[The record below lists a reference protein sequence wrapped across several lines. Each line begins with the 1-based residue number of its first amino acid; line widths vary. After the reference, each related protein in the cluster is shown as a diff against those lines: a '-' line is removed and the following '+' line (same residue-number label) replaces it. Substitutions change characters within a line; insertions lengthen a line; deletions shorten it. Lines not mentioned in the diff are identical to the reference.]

1 MNTFHFTGVATTDC
15 EELNGVL
22 GKLLNQPK
30 KPLVNNKCR
39 RWQNDKRLR
48 K

>member
-22 GKLLNQPK
+22 VFELLNQPK

-39 RWQNDKRLR
+39 RW
-48 K
+48 

>member
-15 EELNGVL
+15 EELNRVL
-22 GKLLNQPK
+22 VFELLNQPK

-39 RWQNDKRLR
+39 KW
-48 K
+48 